1 MTIRDTN
8 GPSPLSSTPSVP
20 PTCPTNT
27 SYAGKSVTLSP
38 GLQITGLQEL
48 EGTYPELEEVTNV
61 SAVKNDDPVE
71 KLQGGGSRFSRRA
84 VISSK
89 GQQLSRVHSR

>member
-1 MTIRDTN
+1 MTIRDTE

-20 PTCPTNT
+20 PSCPTNT

-48 EGTYPELEEVTNV
+48 EGTFPGLKEVTNA
-61 SAVKNDDPVE
+61 SAVENDDPVE
-71 KLQGGGSRFSRRA
+71 TLQAGGSRFSRRA
-84 VISSK
+84 VVSSK